1 MISNNKNLYRNH
13 DSFITFEN
21 KNKQMKMKNLLFVA
35 LMFLLPT
42 TLLAQRPKNEEIES
56 LKIAF
61 FTQKLDLSPE
71 EAKIFWPIY
80 NDMQEEQ
87 NALRKERMQ
96 KMISFRKT
104 TEIDNLT
111 DAQVQSLITS
121 EFDFKQK
128 DLNLDKK
135 YYTRLKSAL
144 PIKVVG
150 KFYRAQEGFKRELL
164 NRYRG
169 GQKP

>member
-1 MISNNKNLYRNH
+1 MINYFENTIMMNFIPFENNNKL
-13 DSFITFEN
+13 
-21 KNKQMKMKNLLFVA
+21 MKMKNLLFVT
-35 LMFLLPT
+35 LMFLFPT
-42 TLLAQRPKNEEIES
+42 IVLAQKPQMEDIES
-56 LKIAF
+56 LKIAY

-71 EAKIFWPIY
+71 EAKVFWPIY
-80 NDMQEEQ
+80 NDMQSEQ
-87 NALRKERMQ
+87 MALRKEQRQ

-121 EFDFKQK
+121 EFDFKQR

-135 YYTRLKSAL
+135 YYAKLKSSL

-164 NRYRG
+164 NRFRG
-169 GQKP
+169 GQKK

>member
-1 MISNNKNLYRNH
+1 MR
-13 DSFITFEN
+13 
-21 KNKQMKMKNLLFVA
+21 NLLFA
-35 LMFLLPT
+35 TLMFLLPT
-42 TLLAQRPKNEEIES
+42 TLLAQKPKSEEIES

-71 EAKIFWPIY
+71 EAKVFWPIY
-80 NDMQEEQ
+80 NDMQREQ

-96 KMISFRKT
+96 KMISYRKT

-121 EFDFKQK
+121 EFDFKQR

-135 YYTRLKSAL
+135 YYNKLKSKL

-164 NRYRG
+164 NKFRG
-169 GQKP
+169 GKRD

>member
-1 MISNNKNLYRNH
+1 
-13 DSFITFEN
+13 
-21 KNKQMKMKNLLFVA
+21 MKNLLFVA

-42 TLLAQRPKNEEIES
+42 TLLAQRPRGEEIES

-71 EAKIFWPIY
+71 EAKVFWPIY
-80 NDMQEEQ
+80 NDMQAEL
-87 NALRKERMQ
+87 NTLHKERMQ
-96 KMISFRKT
+96 KMISFRKVD
-104 TEIDNLT
+104 EIDNLT
-111 DAQVQSLITS
+111 DAQVQNLITS
-121 EFDFKQK
+121 EFDFKQRE
-128 DLNLDKK
+128 LNLNKK
-135 YYTRLKSAL
+135 YYSKLKSSL

-164 NRYRG
+164 NRFKG

>member
-1 MISNNKNLYRNH
+1 
-13 DSFITFEN
+13 
-21 KNKQMKMKNLLFVA
+21 MKNLLFVA

-42 TLLAQRPKNEEIES
+42 TLLAQRPKGEEIES

-80 NDMQEEQ
+80 NDMQAEQ

-121 EFDFKQK
+121 EFDFKQR

-135 YYTRLKSAL
+135 YYNKLKSVL
-144 PIKVVG
+144 PIKIVG

-164 NRYRG
+164 NRFKG
-169 GQKP
+169 GQRQ

>member
-1 MISNNKNLYRNH
+1 LALIGNHLRSIILKIS
-13 DSFITFEN
+13 I
-21 KNKQMKMKNLLFVA
+21 KNKMRNLLFA
-35 LMFLLPT
+35 TLMFLLPT
-42 TLLAQRPKNEEIES
+42 TLLAQKPRSEEIES

-61 FTQKLDLSPE
+61 FTQKLNLSPE
-71 EAKIFWPIY
+71 EAKVFWQIY
-80 NDMQEEQ
+80 NDMQKEQ

-96 KMISFRKT
+96 KMISYRKT

-121 EFDFKQK
+121 EFDFKQR

-135 YYTRLKSAL
+135 YYNKLKSQL

-164 NRYRG
+164 NKFRG
-169 GQKP
+169 GKRE

>member
-1 MISNNKNLYRNH
+1 
-13 DSFITFEN
+13 
-21 KNKQMKMKNLLFVA
+21 MKNLLFVA

-42 TLLAQRPKNEEIES
+42 TLLAQRPKSEEIES

-80 NDMQEEQ
+80 NDMQAEQ
-87 NALRKERMQ
+87 SALRKERMQ

-121 EFDFKQK
+121 EFDFKQR

-135 YYTRLKSAL
+135 YYNKLKAVL
-144 PIKVVG
+144 PIKIVG
-150 KFYRAQEGFKRELL
+150 KFYRTQEGFKRELL
-164 NRYRG
+164 NRFKG
-169 GQKP
+169 GQKQ